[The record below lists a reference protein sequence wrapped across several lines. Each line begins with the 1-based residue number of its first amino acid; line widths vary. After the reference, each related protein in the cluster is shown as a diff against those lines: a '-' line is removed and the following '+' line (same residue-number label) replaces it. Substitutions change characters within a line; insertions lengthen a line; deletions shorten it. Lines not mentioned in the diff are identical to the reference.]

1 MKEETYTALSH
12 FNFET
17 RHGAHER
24 STLDLFWGASAVV
37 AAAAAGLAWPA
48 ILLSIVSIVQRVE
61 NKTRSREND
70 EALKKKEKKA
80 SLKSLPFTLPPK
92 VSASSR
98 SQG

>member
-24 STLDLFWGASAVV
+24 STLDLFWGVSAVV
-37 AAAAAGLAWPA
+37 AAAAASLAWPA
-48 ILLSIVSIVQRVE
+48 MLLSIVSIVQRVE

-70 EALKKKEKKA
+70 EAPPPKKK
-80 SLKSLPFTLPPK
+80 LH
-92 VSASSR
+92 
-98 SQG
+98 